1 MIKKR
6 VLIVDDSGIVLE
18 KALEALGC
26 SGYEVFTAP
35 SADAADAIIYS
46 SARPDIIILD
56 VMMPVLDGDKKA
68 RILKAD
74 ESTMEIPI
82 LLMSSKPEDELAV
95 LASESGSNGYIRKP
109 FTSNE
114 MVLKIESV
122 FHP

>member
-6 VLIVDDSGIVLE
+6 VLIVDDSRIVLE

-56 VMMPVLDGDKKA
+56 VMMPLLDGDKKA
-68 RILKAD
+68 GILKAD
-74 ESTMEIPI
+74 ESTKEIPI

-95 LASESGSNGYIRKP
+95 LASESGSDGYIRKP
-109 FTSNE
+109 FTCNE
-114 MVLKIESV
+114 MVLKIESAL
-122 FHP
+122 HP